1 MRLIYR
7 YAFILIV
14 IMLDN
19 CGCIESEPVSEEYEY
34 VIGGVRYSVAA
45 LYDERSGITLLER
58 FKRLLLS
65 GAADLTAGLTDGT
78 INTEHVSAVG
88 KDKNGKDSE

>member
-7 YAFILIV
+7 YVFVLIV

-45 LYDERSGITLLER
+45 LYDESGGITLIER

-65 GAADLTAGLTDGT
+65 CAADLTTGLADGT
-78 INTEHVSAVG
+78 ISTESVSAVG
-88 KDKNGKDSE
+88 KDKDGKDS